1 MVLVDG
7 QLSVFPVIRWS
18 KQRSTSV
25 FGVPAGMQMS
35 SPGQESAPRSFSA
48 SPLQSAS
55 GAFLTPARFARP
67 TRNGL
72 ADEATVRAVGSGSK
86 RVER

>member
-1 MVLVDG
+1 MKVN
-7 QLSVFPVIRWS
+7 FIP
-18 KQRSTSV
+18 SV

-55 GAFLTPARFARP
+55 GAVLTPARP